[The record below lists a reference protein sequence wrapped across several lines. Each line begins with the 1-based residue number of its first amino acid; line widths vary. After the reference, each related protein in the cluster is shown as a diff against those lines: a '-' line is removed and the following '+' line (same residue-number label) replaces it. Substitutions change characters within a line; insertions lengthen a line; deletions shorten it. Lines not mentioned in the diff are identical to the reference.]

1 VGGHGFRTLQARK
14 GLRRP
19 VPRGRA
25 LLRARELRQHLLLQQ
40 RPPGEVTTDP
50 PHRRG
55 GEGRGGA
62 SRRVDSFT
70 ACSVAIGLVFVVVM
84 VGISVNLWFG
94 SCFRNRLGAGLFLAF
109 DEVGV

>member
-1 VGGHGFRTLQARK
+1 MVGPVDGHWFRTLQARK

-50 PHRRG
+50 HIG
-55 GEGRGGA
+55 GRGGD
-62 SRRVDSFT
+62 SRRVDWFA
-70 ACSVAIGLVFVVVM
+70 ACSVAIRLIFVAVNCY
-84 VGISVNLWFG
+84 GWNSVKL
-94 SCFRNRLGAGLFLAF
+94 
-109 DEVGV
+109 